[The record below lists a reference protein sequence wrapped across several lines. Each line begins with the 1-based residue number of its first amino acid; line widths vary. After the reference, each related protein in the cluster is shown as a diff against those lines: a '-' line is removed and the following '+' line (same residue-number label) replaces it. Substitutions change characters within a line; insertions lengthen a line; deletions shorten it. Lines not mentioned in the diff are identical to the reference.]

1 MMILTG
7 LSTQGEGNDM
17 GKEMLCASIEQLRE
31 QFLTLDWTYHDF
43 PVGSQSEKMFCWP
56 GPPDEEILIC
66 VHQSGGRQELF
77 HRHDFFYFNFTYEGE
92 YDSISFKYDN
102 RITIREGELY
112 AGQPFAGHALCVHD
126 DRETTIIGV
135 LIQRETF
142 FRTFLPMLSSN
153 TRLFHFLLDP
163 ATNEFSDEFMHFK
176 IEHDCNIRTLLEMM
190 VIEYANKQE
199 DTQTVLKSLAL
210 CFLLQVARQF
220 VQANQAASGERI
232 SERIV
237 QYMSE
242 HFDSVTLKD
251 IANHFSYH
259 PNYVSTLLHREL
271 GKSFS
276 EILLEQRMERAVI
289 LLKGTNL
296 PIEEIA
302 ALLGYSNSSNLYKA
316 FREYF
321 KYSPRE
327 YIAML

>member
-1 MMILTG
+1 
-7 LSTQGEGNDM
+7 M
-17 GKEMLCASIEQLRE
+17 GKEVLCASIQQLRE

-56 GPPDEEILIC
+56 GPLEEEILIC

-77 HRHDFFYFNFTYEGE
+77 HRHDFFYFNFTYQGE

-126 DRETTIIGV
+126 DKETTIIGV

-199 DTQTVLKSLAL
+199 DTQAVLKSLTL
-210 CFLLQVARQF
+210 SFLLQVARQF
-220 VQANQAASGERI
+220 VQANQTAPCERL
-232 SERIV
+232 SEKIV

-251 IANHFSYH
+251 IAKHFSYH
-259 PNYVSTLLHREL
+259 PNYVSTLLQREL
-271 GKSFS
+271 GRSFS

-296 PIEEIA
+296 PIEEVA
-302 ALLGYSNSSNLYKA
+302 LLLGYSNSSNFYKA

-321 KYSPRE
+321 KSSPRE
-327 YIAML
+327 YIAENNKKRAKNRL

>member
-1 MMILTG
+1 
-7 LSTQGEGNDM
+7 M
-17 GKEMLCASIEQLRE
+17 GKEILCDSIEQLRE

-56 GPPDEEILIC
+56 GPPEEEILIC

-77 HRHDFFYFNFTYEGE
+77 HRHDFFYFNFTYQGE

-102 RITIREGELY
+102 RITICEGELY

-126 DRETTIIGV
+126 DKETTIIGV

-142 FRTFLPMLSSN
+142 FKTFLPMLSSN
-153 TRLFHFLLDP
+153 SRLFHFLLDP
-163 ATNEFSDEFMHFK
+163 ATNAFSDEFMHFK

-190 VIEYANKQE
+190 VIEYAKKQE
-199 DTQTVLKSLAL
+199 DTQTVLKSLTL
-210 CFLLQVARQF
+210 SFLLQVARQF
-220 VQANQAASGERI
+220 VQTNQTSTGERL
-232 SERIV
+232 SEKVV

-251 IANHFSYH
+251 ISKHFSYH
-259 PNYVSTLLHREL
+259 PNYVSMLLRREL

-276 EILLEQRMERAVI
+276 ELLLEQRMERAVI

-302 ALLGYSNSSNLYKA
+302 GLLGYSNSSNFYKA

-321 KYSPRE
+321 NDSPRE
-327 YIAML
+327 YIAMQKDRE

>member
-1 MMILTG
+1 
-7 LSTQGEGNDM
+7 M
-17 GKEMLCASIEQLRE
+17 GKEVLCASIQQLRE

-56 GPPDEEILIC
+56 GPLEEEILIC

-77 HRHDFFYFNFTYEGE
+77 HRHDFFYFNFTYQGE

-126 DRETTIIGV
+126 DKETTIIGV
-135 LIQRETF
+135 LQRETF

-153 TRLFHFLLDP
+153 TKLFHFLLDP

-199 DTQTVLKSLAL
+199 DTQAVLKSLTL
-210 CFLLQVARQF
+210 SFLLQVARQF
-220 VQANQAASGERI
+220 VQANQTTPCERL
-232 SERIV
+232 SEKIV

-251 IANHFSYH
+251 IAKHFSYH

-271 GKSFS
+271 GRSFS

-296 PIEEIA
+296 PIEEVA
-302 ALLGYSNSSNLYKA
+302 LLLGYSNSSNFYKA

-321 KYSPRE
+321 KSSPRE
-327 YIAML
+327 YIAENNKKRAKNRL